1 MSTVQLCIGVREFA
15 VSFNLKAGGKSMII
29 RDKYMA
35 QIRPFYESDLIK
47 IITGIRRCG
56 KSVILKQVMT
66 ELEATGKRCL
76 FLDFDLRPARTKL
89 PDADALI
96 AYVNEHL
103 GEDKL
108 YIFLDEI
115 QNVTA
120 WNEAVRTLRLY
131 NTSVFITGSNSKLL
145 SREFTKELSGRYVSF
160 RIKPFVYREAKEYA
174 DQLGRTFGIGD
185 YLVWGGFPAALEQP
199 DTDAMKRYLNDLN
212 STIIYN
218 DLENRYNIRKKDVF
232 ERIVDYIL
240 ISNARI
246 FSAKSIADYM
256 KGQNTS
262 VSVPTVIKYLDYL
275 KEAYVIEDIPLYSPK
290 AKAKLNYYYKL
301 YNEDV
306 SMNSIRISGNRYD
319 LTHNLE
325 NIVLN
330 ELIYQGYDVTVYNNK
345 GREIDFRAVK
355 DGKIY
360 LIQVAYSVTE
370 EKAYA
375 REFSAFAGIDNTVKK
390 IIITNDEIDYST
402 STVYHYRLRDFLLMD
417 AL

>member
-1 MSTVQLCIGVREFA
+1 
-15 VSFNLKAGGKSMII
+15 MII
-29 RDKYMA
+29 REHYMS

-56 KSVILKQVMT
+56 KSVILKQVLN
-66 ELEATGKRCL
+66 ELESVGKQCL
-76 FLDFDLRPARTKL
+76 FLDFDLRPVRAKI
-89 PDADALI
+89 PNADALI
-96 AYVNEHL
+96 AYVNEYL

-115 QNVTA
+115 QNVET

-160 RIKPFVYREAKEYA
+160 RIRPFVFREAKEYA
-174 DQLGRTFGIGD
+174 NQLGRNFEISD

-199 DTDAMKRYLNDLN
+199 DTDSMKRYLSALN
-212 STIIYN
+212 NTIIYN
-218 DLENRYNIRKKDVF
+218 DLENKYNIRKQDVF

-240 ISNARI
+240 VSNARI

-256 KGQNTS
+256 KGQNIS
-262 VSVPTVIKYLDYL
+262 ISVPSVIKYLAYL
-275 KEAYVIEDIPLYSPK
+275 KEAYVIKDVPLYSPK

-301 YNEDV
+301 YDEDV
-306 SMNSIRISGNRYD
+306 SMNSIRVSGNRYD

-330 ELIYQGYDVTVYNNK
+330 ELIFLGYEVTVFDNK

-355 DGKIY
+355 GGKIY
-360 LIQVAYSVTE
+360 LIQVAYSVAE
-370 EKAYA
+370 EKTYD
-375 REFSAFAGIDNTVKK
+375 REFSAFAGIDNTMKK
-390 IIITNDEIDYST
+390 ILITADDIDYST
-402 STVYHYRLRDFLLMD
+402 STVYHYKLRDFLQMD
-417 AL
+417 EL

>member
-1 MSTVQLCIGVREFA
+1 MILREH
-15 VSFNLKAGGKSMII
+15 
-29 RDKYMA
+29 YMT

-56 KSVILKQVMT
+56 KSVILRQVLN
-66 ELEATGKRCL
+66 ELEAAGKRCL
-76 FLDFDLRPARTKL
+76 FLDFDLRPVRAKISN
-89 PDADALI
+89 ADALI
-96 AYVNEHL
+96 AYVNDYL

-108 YIFLDEI
+108 YIFLDEV
-115 QNVTA
+115 QNVEG
-120 WNEAVRTLRLY
+120 WNEAARTLRLY

-145 SREFTKELSGRYVSF
+145 SREFTKELSGRYISF
-160 RIKPFVYREAKEYA
+160 RIRPFVYREAKEYA
-174 DQLGRTFGIGD
+174 GQLGRSFEIID
-185 YLVWGGFPAALEQP
+185 YLVWGGFPAALEQQSQES
-199 DTDAMKRYLNDLN
+199 MKHYLNDLN

-240 ISNARI
+240 VSNARI

-256 KGQNTS
+256 KGQNIS
-262 VSVPTVIKYLDYL
+262 VSVPTVIKYLGYL

-301 YNEDV
+301 YDEDV
-306 SMNSIRISGNRYD
+306 SLNSIRVSGNRYD

-330 ELIYQGYDVTVYNNK
+330 ELIYLGYEVTVYNNK
-345 GREIDFRAVK
+345 GREIDFRAAR
-355 DGKIY
+355 DGKLY
-360 LIQVAYSVTE
+360 LVQVAYSVAE
-370 EKAYA
+370 EKTYD

-402 STVYHYRLRDFLLMD
+402 STVYHYKLRDFLLMD
-417 AL
+417 EL

>member
-1 MSTVQLCIGVREFA
+1 MILREH
-15 VSFNLKAGGKSMII
+15 
-29 RDKYMA
+29 YMT

-56 KSVILKQVMT
+56 KSVILKQVLN
-66 ELEATGKRCL
+66 ELEAAGKRCL
-76 FLDFDLRPARTKL
+76 FLDFDLRPIRTKI
-89 PDADALI
+89 PNADALI
-96 AYVNEHL
+96 AYVNDYL
-103 GEDKL
+103 GDDKL
-108 YIFLDEI
+108 YVFLDEV
-115 QNVTA
+115 QNVEG
-120 WNEAVRTLRLY
+120 WNEAARTLRLY

-160 RIKPFVYREAKEYA
+160 RIRPFVYREAKEYA
-174 DQLGRTFGIGD
+174 DQLEHGFEISD

-199 DTDAMKRYLNDLN
+199 DAESMKRYLNDLN

-240 ISNARI
+240 VSNARI

-256 KGQNTS
+256 KGQNIS
-262 VSVPTVIKYLDYL
+262 VSVPTVIKYLGYL

-306 SMNSIRISGNRYD
+306 SLNSIRVSGNRYD

-330 ELIYQGYDVTVYNNK
+330 ELIYLGCEVTVYNNK
-345 GREIDFRAVK
+345 GREIDFRAVR
-355 DGKIY
+355 DGKLY
-360 LIQVAYSVTE
+360 LIQVAYSVAE
-370 EKAYA
+370 EKAYD
-375 REFSAFAGIDNTVKK
+375 REFSAFSGIDNTMKK
-390 IIITNDEIDYST
+390 IIITNDDIDYST
-402 STVYHYRLRDFLLMD
+402 STVYHYKLRDFLLMD
-417 AL
+417 EL